1 VQSHAFALSP
11 PRAASGASQVS
22 AGTPVRTVLP
32 VPEVPASPQS
42 VKKRGE
48 EMTVVTQG
56 KDGSSKRAA
65 SRKRLRPA
73 SLCV

>member
-1 VQSHAFALSP
+1 VLPATPGSQASSVMLSPGPSTSVQSHAFTLSP

-42 VKKRGE
+42 EEKR
-48 EMTVVTQG
+48 
-56 KDGSSKRAA
+56 
-65 SRKRLRPA
+65 
-73 SLCV
+73 